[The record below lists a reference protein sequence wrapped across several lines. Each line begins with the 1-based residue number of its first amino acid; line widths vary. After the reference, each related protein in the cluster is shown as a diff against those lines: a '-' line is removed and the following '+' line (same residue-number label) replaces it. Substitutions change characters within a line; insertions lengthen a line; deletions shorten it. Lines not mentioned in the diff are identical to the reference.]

1 MSLERNWLSVI
12 KRQSEKSLLR
22 LRRAPL
28 DLINTVASG
37 KNFKLYKNLE
47 YGVLERQK
55 LDLYV
60 PRRVTRA
67 PLLIF
72 VHGGYWH
79 GGSKDEYTFLAE
91 ALNLEGFAV
100 ATVNYRLAPGATFP
114 TWIRDIGLALRWLRR
129 HENQYQINAE
139 KVALM
144 GHSSGAH
151 ITSLMALDARHLEQV
166 GLSRDVLN
174 AVVCLSGPYDFF
186 DFILTDPKTQ
196 AALGDPLHWS
206 DTQPVRFADGTNPPM
221 LLLHG
226 AKDTLVNPLNTPA
239 LEKALRAAKGDVKA
253 VMFEKLDH
261 FTMLGAFSKIGHWLE
276 PSVLPTVSDF
286 LRQNTN

>member
-1 MSLERNWLSVI
+1 MSLERNWLQSI
-12 KRQSEKSLLR
+12 ARQSQKSLLR

-37 KNFKLYKNLE
+37 KNFKLFKNLE

-60 PRRVTRA
+60 PRRVARA
-67 PLLIF
+67 PLVIF

-79 GGSKDEYTFLAE
+79 GGSKDEYAFLAE

-114 TWIRDIGLALRWLRR
+114 TWIRDVGLALRWLRR
-129 HENQYQINAE
+129 HADGYNIAAQ
-139 KVALM
+139 KVALI

-151 ITSLMALDARHLEQV
+151 ITSLMALDERHLEDV
-166 GLSRDVLN
+166 GLSREVLN

-186 DFILTDPKTQ
+186 NYILTDPKIQ
-196 AALGDPLHWS
+196 AAFGDPLHWS
-206 DTQPVRFADGTNPPM
+206 DTQPVRFADGSNPPL

-226 AKDTLVNPLNTPA
+226 EKDTLVSPLNTPA
-239 LEKALRAAKGDVKA
+239 LENAVRTAHGAVKA
-253 VMFEKLDH
+253 VLFEKLDH
-261 FTMLGAFSKIGHWLE
+261 FTILGAFSKIGRWLE
-276 PSVLPTVSDF
+276 PNLLPTVRDF
-286 LRQNTN
+286 LRQHIV